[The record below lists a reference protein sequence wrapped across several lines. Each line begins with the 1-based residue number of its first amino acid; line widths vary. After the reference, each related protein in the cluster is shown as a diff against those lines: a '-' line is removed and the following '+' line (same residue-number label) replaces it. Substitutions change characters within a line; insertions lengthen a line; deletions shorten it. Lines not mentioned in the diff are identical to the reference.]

1 MEKIRISDANAS
13 KREKDSNGFLII
25 RDNPIAKA
33 GVFDYLLS
41 EVFSQVEKD
50 KDSIVRV
57 CREFSNLET
66 NKDLFAGKPIKWE
79 HYWVGKE
86 GETQTADGA
95 IFGDVR
101 AEEPYLKADLIIYN
115 KDLIAKIEA
124 GEIVELSPAY
134 EADIE
139 VINGSYN
146 GEGYAYLQKL
156 KEVNHLAVV
165 EVGRSGSDLRIY
177 DTLREE
183 INKMKK
189 KIKVKDN
196 GFIKKLIARLKDEG
210 TTQEDSS
217 ADVIEKI
224 VTIAGGEGSDDEK
237 LMSIIETLKDFHN
250 EKEREEV
257 EVEAKEEEDEC
268 KDNEIEVKETDE
280 GEEVEVETKEGGEIN
295 LTAEELTELIE
306 KVADSK
312 IKKLQDSMHEDS
324 KRVAQAYKEVSSALG
339 TGFDFTNKSAN
350 DIYKFGYE
358 TLSKQ
363 KLQDSM
369 DAKTAFI
376 AVSNVKSVSKS
387 SNVRTNDN
395 KASASNATIDNLLK
409 LYK

>member
-1 MEKIRISDANAS
+1 MEKIRIADANTS

-50 KDSIVRV
+50 KDRIVRV
-57 CREFSNLET
+57 CREFENLKA

-86 GETQTADGA
+86 GETQTGDGA
-95 IFGDVR
+95 IFGEVR
-101 AEEPYLKADLIIYN
+101 ADEPYLKADLIIYN

-124 GEIVELSPAY
+124 GEVVELSPAY
-134 EADIE
+134 EANIE
-139 VINGSYN
+139 AIEGSYN
-146 GEGYAYLQKL
+146 GESYAYLQKL

-177 DTLREE
+177 DTLKEE
-183 INKMKK
+183 IIKMKK
-189 KIKVKDN
+189 KMKLKDN
-196 GFIKKLIARLKDEG
+196 GFIKKLIARLKDED

-217 ADVIEKI
+217 AEVIEKI

-237 LMSIIETLKDFHN
+237 LLSIIETLKDFHN
-250 EKEREEV
+250 ESE
-257 EVEAKEEEDEC
+257 EVEAKEEEDAG
-268 KDNEIEVKETDE
+268 KDSEEAEVKEKDE
-280 GEEVEVETKEGGEIN
+280 GEVEPKEGGEIN

-306 KVADSK
+306 KVTDSK

-339 TGFDFTNKSAN
+339 TGFDFTNKNAN

-358 TLSKQ
+358 MLSKQ

-376 AVSNVKSVSKS
+376 AVSNVNSVSKS
-387 SNVRTNDN
+387 SNVKTND
-395 KASASNATIDNLLK
+395 KKVSDSNDKIGNLIK

>member
-1 MEKIRISDANAS
+1 MEKIRIADANTS

-50 KDSIVRV
+50 KDRIVRV
-57 CREFSNLET
+57 CREFENLKA

-86 GETQTADGA
+86 GETQTGDGA
-95 IFGDVR
+95 IFGEVR
-101 AEEPYLKADLIIYN
+101 ADEPYLKADLIIYN

-124 GEIVELSPAY
+124 GEVVELSPAY
-134 EADIE
+134 EANIE
-139 VINGSYN
+139 AIEGSYN

-177 DTLREE
+177 DTLKEE
-183 INKMKK
+183 IIKMKK
-189 KIKVKDN
+189 KMKLKDN
-196 GFIKKLIARLKDEG
+196 GFIKKLIARLKDED

-217 ADVIEKI
+217 AEVIEKI

-237 LMSIIETLKDFHN
+237 LLSIIETLKDFHN
-250 EKEREEV
+250 ESE
-257 EVEAKEEEDEC
+257 EVEAKEEEDAC
-268 KDNEIEVKETDE
+268 KDSEEAEVKEKDE
-280 GEEVEVETKEGGEIN
+280 GEVEPKEGGEIN

-306 KVADSK
+306 KVTDSK

-339 TGFDFTNKSAN
+339 TGFDFTNKNAN

-358 TLSKQ
+358 MLSKQ

-376 AVSNVKSVSKS
+376 AVSNVNSVSKS
-387 SNVRTNDN
+387 SNVKTND
-395 KASASNATIDNLLK
+395 KKVSDSNDKIGNLIK

>member
-1 MEKIRISDANAS
+1 MEKIRIADANTS

-50 KDSIVRV
+50 KDRIVRV
-57 CREFSNLET
+57 CREFENLKA

-86 GETQTADGA
+86 GETQTGDGA
-95 IFGDVR
+95 IFGEVR
-101 AEEPYLKADLIIYN
+101 ADEPYLKADLIIYN

-124 GEIVELSPAY
+124 GEVVELSPAY
-134 EADIE
+134 EANIE
-139 VINGSYN
+139 AIEGSYN

-183 INKMKK
+183 IIKMKK
-189 KIKVKDN
+189 KMKLKDN
-196 GFIKKLIARLKDEG
+196 GFIKKLIARLKDED

-217 ADVIEKI
+217 AEVIEKI

-237 LMSIIETLKDFHN
+237 LLSIIETLKDFHN
-250 EKEREEV
+250 ESE
-257 EVEAKEEEDEC
+257 EVEAKEEEDAC
-268 KDNEIEVKETDE
+268 KDSEEAEVKEKDE
-280 GEEVEVETKEGGEIN
+280 GEAEPKEGGEIN

-306 KVADSK
+306 KVTDSK

-350 DIYKFGYE
+350 DIYKYGYE
-358 TLSKQ
+358 MLSKQ

-369 DAKTAFI
+369 DAKTAFLAI
-376 AVSNVKSVSKS
+376 
-387 SNVRTNDN
+387 
-395 KASASNATIDNLLK
+395 SNANGIVVSSEVKTSDSKATNEAYAELDSYLK

>member
-1 MEKIRISDANAS
+1 MEKIRIADANTS
-13 KREKDSNGFLII
+13 KREKDANGFLII

-50 KDSIVRV
+50 KDKIVRV
-57 CREFSNLET
+57 CREFENLKA

-86 GETQTADGA
+86 GETQTGDGA
-95 IFGDVR
+95 IFGEVR
-101 AEEPYLKADLIIYN
+101 ADEPYLKADLIIYN

-124 GEIVELSPAY
+124 GEVVELSPAY
-134 EADIE
+134 EANIE
-139 VINGSYN
+139 AIEGSYN
-146 GEGYAYLQKL
+146 GESYAYLQKL

-177 DTLREE
+177 DKLREE
-183 INKMKK
+183 IIKMKK
-189 KIKVKDN
+189 KVKLKDN
-196 GFIKKLIARLKDEG
+196 GFIKKLIARLKDED

-217 ADVIEKI
+217 AEVIEKI
-224 VTIAGGEGSDDEK
+224 VAIAGGEGSDDEK
-237 LMSIIETLKDFHN
+237 LLSIIETLKDFHN
-250 EKEREEV
+250 ESE
-257 EVEAKEEEDEC
+257 EVEAKEEEDAC
-268 KDNEIEVKETDE
+268 KDSEEAEVKEKDE
-280 GEEVEVETKEGGEIN
+280 GEAEPKEGGEIN

-306 KVADSK
+306 KVTDSK

-339 TGFDFTNKSAN
+339 TGFDFTNKNAN

-358 TLSKQ
+358 MLSKQ

-376 AVSNVKSVSKS
+376 AVSNVNSVSKS
-387 SNVRTNDN
+387 SNVKTND
-395 KASASNATIDNLLK
+395 KKVSDSNDKIGNLLK

>member
-1 MEKIRISDANAS
+1 MEKIRIADANTS
-13 KREKDSNGFLII
+13 KREKDANGFLII

-50 KDSIVRV
+50 KDKIVRV
-57 CREFSNLET
+57 CREFENLKA

-86 GETQTADGA
+86 GETQTGDGA
-95 IFGDVR
+95 IFGEVR
-101 AEEPYLKADLIIYN
+101 ADEPYLKADLIIYN

-124 GEIVELSPAY
+124 GEVVELSPAY
-134 EADIE
+134 EANIE
-139 VINGSYN
+139 AIEGSYN

-177 DTLREE
+177 DTLKEE
-183 INKMKK
+183 IIKMKK
-189 KIKVKDN
+189 KMKLKDN
-196 GFIKKLIARLKDEG
+196 GFIKKLIARLKDED

-217 ADVIEKI
+217 AEVIEKI
-224 VTIAGGEGSDDEK
+224 VAIAGGEGSDDEK
-237 LMSIIETLKDFHN
+237 LLSIIETLKDFHN
-250 EKEREEV
+250 ESE
-257 EVEAKEEEDEC
+257 EVEAKEEEDAC
-268 KDNEIEVKETDE
+268 KDSEEAEVKEKDE
-280 GEEVEVETKEGGEIN
+280 GEAEPKEGGEIS

-306 KVADSK
+306 KVTDSK

-339 TGFDFTNKSAN
+339 TGFDFTNKNAN

-358 TLSKQ
+358 MLSKQ

-376 AVSNVKSVSKS
+376 AVSNVNSVSKS
-387 SNVRTNDN
+387 SNVKTND
-395 KASASNATIDNLLK
+395 KKVSDSNDKIGNLLK

>member
-1 MEKIRISDANAS
+1 MEKIRIADANTS

-50 KDSIVRV
+50 KDRIVRV
-57 CREFSNLET
+57 CREFENLKA

-86 GETQTADGA
+86 GETQTGDGA
-95 IFGDVR
+95 IFGEVR
-101 AEEPYLKADLIIYN
+101 ADEPYLKADLIIYN

-124 GEIVELSPAY
+124 GEVVELSPAY
-134 EADIE
+134 EANIE
-139 VINGSYN
+139 AIEGSYN
-146 GEGYAYLQKL
+146 GESYAYLQKL

-177 DTLREE
+177 DTLKEE
-183 INKMKK
+183 IIKMKK
-189 KIKVKDN
+189 KMKLKDN
-196 GFIKKLIARLKDEG
+196 GFIKKLIARLKDED

-217 ADVIEKI
+217 AEVIEKI

-237 LMSIIETLKDFHN
+237 LLSIIETLKDFHN
-250 EKEREEV
+250 ESE
-257 EVEAKEEEDEC
+257 EVEAKEEEDAC
-268 KDNEIEVKETDE
+268 KDSEEVEAKEKDE
-280 GEEVEVETKEGGEIN
+280 GEAEPKEGGEIN

-306 KVADSK
+306 KVTDSK

-358 TLSKQ
+358 MLSKQ

-376 AVSNVKSVSKS
+376 AVSNVNSVSKS
-387 SNVRTNDN
+387 SNVKTND
-395 KASASNATIDNLLK
+395 KKVSDSNDKIGNLLK

>member
-1 MEKIRISDANAS
+1 MEKIRIADANTS

-50 KDSIVRV
+50 KDRIVRV
-57 CREFSNLET
+57 CREFENLKA

-86 GETQTADGA
+86 GETQTGDGA
-95 IFGDVR
+95 IFGEVR
-101 AEEPYLKADLIIYN
+101 ADEPYLKADLIIYN

-124 GEIVELSPAY
+124 GEVVELSPAY
-134 EADIE
+134 EANIE
-139 VINGSYN
+139 AIEGSYN

-177 DTLREE
+177 DTLKEE
-183 INKMKK
+183 IIKMKK
-189 KIKVKDN
+189 KMKLKDN
-196 GFIKKLIARLKDEG
+196 GFIKKLIARLKDED

-217 ADVIEKI
+217 AEVIEKI

-237 LMSIIETLKDFHN
+237 LLSIIETLKDFHN
-250 EKEREEV
+250 ESE
-257 EVEAKEEEDEC
+257 EVEAKEEEDAC
-268 KDNEIEVKETDE
+268 KDSEEAKVKEKDE
-280 GEEVEVETKEGGEIN
+280 GEAEPKEGGEIT

-306 KVADSK
+306 KVTDSK
-312 IKKLQDSMHEDS
+312 IKKLQDSMHEDNQ
-324 KRVAQAYKEVSSALG
+324 RVAQAYKEVSSALG
-339 TGFDFTNKSAN
+339 TGFDFTNKNAN

-358 TLSKQ
+358 MLSKQ

-376 AVSNVKSVSKS
+376 AVSNVNSVSKS
-387 SNVRTNDN
+387 SNVKAND
-395 KASASNATIDNLLK
+395 KKVSDSNDKISNLLK

>member
-1 MEKIRISDANAS
+1 MEKIRIADANTS
-13 KREKDSNGFLII
+13 KREKDANGFLII

-50 KDSIVRV
+50 KDRIVRV
-57 CREFSNLET
+57 CREFENLKA

-86 GETQTADGA
+86 GETQTGDGA
-95 IFGDVR
+95 IFGEVR
-101 AEEPYLKADLIIYN
+101 ADEPYLKADLIIYN

-124 GEIVELSPAY
+124 GEVVELSPAY
-134 EADIE
+134 EANIE
-139 VINGSYN
+139 AIEGSYN
-146 GEGYAYLQKL
+146 GESYAYLQKL

-177 DTLREE
+177 DTLKEE
-183 INKMKK
+183 IIKMKK
-189 KIKVKDN
+189 KVKLKDN
-196 GFIKKLIARLKDEG
+196 GFIKKLIARLKDED

-217 ADVIEKI
+217 AEVIEKI
-224 VTIAGGEGSDDEK
+224 VAIAGGEGSDDEK
-237 LMSIIETLKDFHN
+237 LLSIIETLKDFHN
-250 EKEREEV
+250 ESE
-257 EVEAKEEEDEC
+257 EVEAKEEEDAC
-268 KDNEIEVKETDE
+268 KDSEEAEVKEKDE
-280 GEEVEVETKEGGEIN
+280 GEAEPKEGGEIN

-306 KVADSK
+306 KVTDSK

-339 TGFDFTNKSAN
+339 TGFDFTNKNAN

-358 TLSKQ
+358 MLSKQ

-376 AVSNVKSVSKS
+376 AVSNVNSVSKS
-387 SNVRTNDN
+387 SNVKTND
-395 KASASNATIDNLLK
+395 KKVSDSNDKIGNLLK

>member
-1 MEKIRISDANAS
+1 MEKIRIADANTS
-13 KREKDSNGFLII
+13 KREKDANGFLII

-50 KDSIVRV
+50 KDRIVRV
-57 CREFSNLET
+57 CREFENLKA

-86 GETQTADGA
+86 GETQTGDGA
-95 IFGDVR
+95 IFGEVR
-101 AEEPYLKADLIIYN
+101 ADEPYLKADLIIYN

-124 GEIVELSPAY
+124 GEVVELSPAY
-134 EADIE
+134 EANIE
-139 VINGSYN
+139 AIEGSYN

-177 DTLREE
+177 DTLKEE
-183 INKMKK
+183 IIKMKK
-189 KIKVKDN
+189 KMKLKDN
-196 GFIKKLIARLKDEG
+196 GFIKKLIARLKDED

-217 ADVIEKI
+217 AEVIEKI

-237 LMSIIETLKDFHN
+237 LLSIIETLKDFHN
-250 EKEREEV
+250 ESEEA
-257 EVEAKEEEDEC
+257 EAKEEEDAC
-268 KDNEIEVKETDE
+268 KDS
-280 GEEVEVETKEGGEIN
+280 EEVEVKEKDEGEVEPKKEGGEIS

-306 KVADSK
+306 KVTDSK
-312 IKKLQDSMHEDS
+312 IKKLQDSMHEDNQ
-324 KRVAQAYKEVSSALG
+324 RVAQAYKEVSSALG
-339 TGFDFTNKSAN
+339 TGFDFTNKNAN
-350 DIYKFGYE
+350 DIYKYGYE
-358 TLSKQ
+358 MLSKQ

-376 AVSNVKSVSKS
+376 AVSNVNSVSKS
-387 SNVRTNDN
+387 SNVKTND
-395 KASASNATIDNLLK
+395 KKVSDSNDKIGNLLK

>member
-1 MEKIRISDANAS
+1 MEKIRIEDANTS

-50 KDSIVRV
+50 KDRIVRV
-57 CREFSNLET
+57 CREFENLKA

-95 IFGDVR
+95 IFGEVR
-101 AEEPYLKADLIIYN
+101 ADEPYLKADLIIYN

-124 GEIVELSPAY
+124 GEVVELSPAY

-139 VINGSYN
+139 AIEGSYN
-146 GEGYAYLQKL
+146 GESYSYLQKL

-177 DTLREE
+177 DTLKEE
-183 INKMKK
+183 IIKMKK
-189 KIKVKDN
+189 KMKLKDN
-196 GFIKKLIARLKDEG
+196 GFIKKLIARLKDED

-217 ADVIEKI
+217 AEVIEKI
-224 VTIAGGEGSDDEK
+224 VAIAGGEGSDDEK
-237 LMSIIETLKDFHN
+237 LLSIIETLKDFHN
-250 EKEREEV
+250 ESEEV
-257 EVEAKEEEDEC
+257 EVKEEEDAC
-268 KDNEIEVKETDE
+268 KDS
-280 GEEVEVETKEGGEIN
+280 EEVEVKEKDEGEVEPKEGGEIS

-306 KVADSK
+306 KVTDSK

-339 TGFDFTNKSAN
+339 TGFDFTNKNAN

-358 TLSKQ
+358 MLSKQ

-376 AVSNVKSVSKS
+376 AVSNVNSVSKS
-387 SNVRTNDN
+387 SNVKTND
-395 KASASNATIDNLLK
+395 KKVSDSNDKISNLLK

>member
-1 MEKIRISDANAS
+1 MEKIRIADANTS

-50 KDSIVRV
+50 KDRIVRV
-57 CREFSNLET
+57 CREFENLKA

-95 IFGDVR
+95 IFGEVR
-101 AEEPYLKADLIIYN
+101 ADEPYLKADLIIYN

-124 GEIVELSPAY
+124 GEVVELSPAY

-139 VINGSYN
+139 AIEGSYN

-177 DTLREE
+177 DKLREE
-183 INKMKK
+183 IIKMKK
-189 KIKVKDN
+189 KMKLKDN
-196 GFIKKLIARLKDEG
+196 GFIKKLIARLKDED

-217 ADVIEKI
+217 AEVIEKI
-224 VTIAGGEGSDDEK
+224 VAIAGGEGSDDEK
-237 LMSIIETLKDFHN
+237 LLSIIETLKDFHN
-250 EKEREEV
+250 ESEEV
-257 EVEAKEEEDEC
+257 EVEAKEEEDAC
-268 KDNEIEVKETDE
+268 KDSEIEVKEKDE
-280 GEEVEVETKEGGEIN
+280 GEAEQKEGGEIS

-306 KVADSK
+306 KVTDSK

-339 TGFDFTNKSAN
+339 TGFDFTNKNAN

-358 TLSKQ
+358 MLSKQ

-376 AVSNVKSVSKS
+376 AVSNVNSVSKS
-387 SNVRTNDN
+387 SNVKTND
-395 KASASNATIDNLLK
+395 KKVSDSNDKISNLLK

>member
-1 MEKIRISDANAS
+1 MEKIRIADANTS

-50 KDSIVRV
+50 KDRIVRV
-57 CREFSNLET
+57 CREFENLKA

-86 GETQTADGA
+86 GETQTGDGA
-95 IFGDVR
+95 IFGEVR
-101 AEEPYLKADLIIYN
+101 ADEPYLKADLIIYN

-124 GEIVELSPAY
+124 GEVVELSPAY
-134 EADIE
+134 EANIE
-139 VINGSYN
+139 AIEGSYN
-146 GEGYAYLQKL
+146 GESYAYLQKL

-177 DTLREE
+177 DTLKEE
-183 INKMKK
+183 IIKMKK
-189 KIKVKDN
+189 KMKLKDN
-196 GFIKKLIARLKDEG
+196 GFIKKLIARLKDED

-217 ADVIEKI
+217 AEVIEKI

-237 LMSIIETLKDFHN
+237 LLSIIETLKDFHN
-250 EKEREEV
+250 GSE
-257 EVEAKEEEDEC
+257 EVEAKEEEDAC
-268 KDNEIEVKETDE
+268 KDSEEVEAKEKDE
-280 GEEVEVETKEGGEIN
+280 GEAEPKEGGEIN

-306 KVADSK
+306 KVTDSK

-339 TGFDFTNKSAN
+339 TGFDFTSKSAN

-358 TLSKQ
+358 MLSKQ

-376 AVSNVKSVSKS
+376 AVSNVNSVSKS
-387 SNVRTNDN
+387 SNVKTND
-395 KASASNATIDNLLK
+395 KKVSDSNDKIGNLLK

>member
-1 MEKIRISDANAS
+1 MEKIRIADANTS

-25 RDNPIAKA
+25 KDNPIAKA

-57 CREFSNLET
+57 CREFSNLEA

-115 KDLIAKIEA
+115 KDLITKIEA

-196 GFIKKLIARLKDEG
+196 GFIKKMIARLKDED

-217 ADVIEKI
+217 TEIIEKI

-250 EKEREEV
+250 EKESEDNEI
-257 EVEAKEEEDEC
+257 EAKDEDEC
-268 KDNEIEVKETDE
+268 EDNEIEVKETDE
-280 GEEVEVETKEGGEIN
+280 GEVEVETKEGGEIN

-312 IKKLQDSMHEDS
+312 IKKLQDSMH
-324 KRVAQAYKEVSSALG
+324 KANQIVAQAYKEVSSALG

-376 AVSNVKSVSKS
+376 AVSNVKSVSKN
-387 SNVRTNDN
+387 SNVRTND
-395 KASASNATIDNLLK
+395 KKVSDSNAKIDNLLK

>member
-1 MEKIRISDANAS
+1 MEKIRIADANTS

-50 KDSIVRV
+50 KYKIVRV
-57 CREFSNLET
+57 CREFENLKA

-86 GETQTADGA
+86 GQTQTADGA
-95 IFGDVR
+95 IFGEVR
-101 AEEPYLKADLIIYN
+101 ADEPYLKADLIIYN
-115 KDLIAKIEA
+115 SDLIAKIEA
-124 GEIVELSPAY
+124 GEVVELSPAY

-139 VINGSYN
+139 VVEGSYN
-146 GEGYAYLQKL
+146 GEGYSYLQKL

-177 DTLREE
+177 DTLKEE
-183 INKMKK
+183 IIKMKK
-189 KIKVKDN
+189 KMKLKDN
-196 GFIKKLIARLKDEG
+196 GFVKKLIARLKDED

-217 ADVIEKI
+217 AEVIEKI
-224 VTIAGGEGSDDEK
+224 VAIAGGEGSDDEK
-237 LMSIIETLKDFHN
+237 LLSIIETLKDFHN
-250 EKEREEV
+250 ESEEV
-257 EVEAKEEEDEC
+257 EVEAKEEEDAC
-268 KDNEIEVKETDE
+268 KDSEIEAKEKDE
-280 GEEVEVETKEGGEIN
+280 GKVEPKEGGEIS

-306 KVADSK
+306 KVTDSK

-339 TGFDFTNKSAN
+339 TGFDFTNKNAN

-358 TLSKQ
+358 MLSKQ

-376 AVSNVKSVSKS
+376 AVSNVNSVSKS
-387 SNVRTNDN
+387 SNVKTND
-395 KASASNATIDNLLK
+395 KKVSDSNDKISNLLK

>member
-1 MEKIRISDANAS
+1 MEKIRIADANTS
-13 KREKDSNGFLII
+13 KREKDANGFLII

-50 KDSIVRV
+50 KDRIVRV
-57 CREFSNLET
+57 CREFENLKA

-86 GETQTADGA
+86 GETQTGDGA
-95 IFGDVR
+95 IFGEVR
-101 AEEPYLKADLIIYN
+101 ADEPYLKADLIIYN

-124 GEIVELSPAY
+124 GEVVELSPAY
-134 EADIE
+134 EANIE
-139 VINGSYN
+139 AIEGSYN
-146 GEGYAYLQKL
+146 GESYSYLQKL

-177 DTLREE
+177 DTLKEE
-183 INKMKK
+183 IIKMKK
-189 KIKVKDN
+189 KMKLKDN
-196 GFIKKLIARLKDEG
+196 GFIKKLIARLKDED

-217 ADVIEKI
+217 AEVIEKI

-237 LMSIIETLKDFHN
+237 LLSIIETLKDFHN
-250 EKEREEV
+250 ESE
-257 EVEAKEEEDEC
+257 EVEAKEEEDAC
-268 KDNEIEVKETDE
+268 KDS
-280 GEEVEVETKEGGEIN
+280 EEVEVKEKDEGEAEPKEGGEIN

-306 KVADSK
+306 KVTDSK

-324 KRVAQAYKEVSSALG
+324 KKVAQAYKEVSSVLG
-339 TGFDFTNKSAN
+339 TGFDFTNKNAN

-358 TLSKQ
+358 MLSKQ

-376 AVSNVKSVSKS
+376 AVSNVNSVSKS
-387 SNVRTNDN
+387 SNVKTND
-395 KASASNATIDNLLK
+395 KKVSDSNDKIGNLLK

>member
-1 MEKIRISDANAS
+1 MEKIRIEDANTS

-50 KDSIVRV
+50 KDRIVRV
-57 CREFSNLET
+57 CREFENLKA

-86 GETQTADGA
+86 GETQTGDGA
-95 IFGDVR
+95 IFGEVR
-101 AEEPYLKADLIIYN
+101 ADEPYLKADLIIYN
-115 KDLIAKIEA
+115 NELIAKIEA
-124 GEIVELSPAY
+124 GEVVELSPAY

-139 VINGSYN
+139 AIEGSYN
-146 GEGYAYLQKL
+146 GESYSYLQKL

-177 DTLREE
+177 DTLKEE
-183 INKMKK
+183 IIKMKK
-189 KIKVKDN
+189 KMKLKDN
-196 GFIKKLIARLKDEG
+196 GFIKKLIARLKDED

-217 ADVIEKI
+217 AEVIEKI
-224 VTIAGGEGSDDEK
+224 VAIAGGEGSDDEK
-237 LMSIIETLKDFHN
+237 LLSIIETLKDFHN
-250 EKEREEV
+250 ESEEV
-257 EVEAKEEEDEC
+257 EVKEEEDAC
-268 KDNEIEVKETDE
+268 KDS
-280 GEEVEVETKEGGEIN
+280 EEVEVKEKDEGEVEPKEGGEIS

-306 KVADSK
+306 KVTDSK
-312 IKKLQDSMHEDS
+312 IKKLQDSMHEDNQ
-324 KRVAQAYKEVSSALG
+324 KVAQAYKEVSSALG
-339 TGFDFTNKSAN
+339 TGFDFTNKNAN

-358 TLSKQ
+358 MLSKQ

-376 AVSNVKSVSKS
+376 AVSNVNSVSKS
-387 SNVRTNDN
+387 SNVKTND
-395 KASASNATIDNLLK
+395 KKVSDSNDKISNLLK

>member
-1 MEKIRISDANAS
+1 MEKIRIADANTS

-25 RDNPIAKA
+25 KDNPIAKA

-50 KDSIVRV
+50 KDRIVRV
-57 CREFSNLET
+57 CREFENLKA

-86 GETQTADGA
+86 GETQTGDGA
-95 IFGDVR
+95 IFGEVR
-101 AEEPYLKADLIIYN
+101 ADEPYLKADLIIYN

-124 GEIVELSPAY
+124 GEVVELSPAY
-134 EADIE
+134 EANIE
-139 VINGSYN
+139 AIEGSYN
-146 GEGYAYLQKL
+146 GESYSYLQKL

-177 DTLREE
+177 DKLREE
-183 INKMKK
+183 IIKMKK
-189 KIKVKDN
+189 KVKLKDN
-196 GFIKKLIARLKDEG
+196 GFIKKLIARLKDED

-217 ADVIEKI
+217 AEVIEKI

-237 LMSIIETLKDFHN
+237 LLSIIETLKDFHN
-250 EKEREEV
+250 ESE
-257 EVEAKEEEDEC
+257 EVEAKEEEDAC
-268 KDNEIEVKETDE
+268 KDSEEAEVKEKDE
-280 GEEVEVETKEGGEIN
+280 GEAEPKEGGEIS

-306 KVADSK
+306 KVTDSK

-339 TGFDFTNKSAN
+339 TGFDFTNKNAN

-358 TLSKQ
+358 MLSKQ

-376 AVSNVKSVSKS
+376 AVSNVNSVSKS
-387 SNVRTNDN
+387 SNVKTND
-395 KASASNATIDNLLK
+395 KKVSDSNDKIGNLLK

>member
-1 MEKIRISDANAS
+1 MEKIRIADANTS
-13 KREKDSNGFLII
+13 KREKDANGFLII

-50 KDSIVRV
+50 KDKIVRV
-57 CREFSNLET
+57 CREFENLKA

-86 GETQTADGA
+86 GETQTGDGA
-95 IFGDVR
+95 IFGEVR
-101 AEEPYLKADLIIYN
+101 ADEPYLKADLIIYN

-124 GEIVELSPAY
+124 GEVVELSPAY
-134 EADIE
+134 EANIE
-139 VINGSYN
+139 AIEGSYN
-146 GEGYAYLQKL
+146 GESYAYLQKL

-177 DTLREE
+177 DKLREE
-183 INKMKK
+183 IIKMKK
-189 KIKVKDN
+189 KMKLKDN
-196 GFIKKLIARLKDEG
+196 GFIKKLIARLKDED

-217 ADVIEKI
+217 AEVIEKI
-224 VTIAGGEGSDDEK
+224 VAIAGGEGSDDEK
-237 LMSIIETLKDFHN
+237 LLSIIETLKDFHN
-250 EKEREEV
+250 ESE
-257 EVEAKEEEDEC
+257 EVEAKEEEDAC
-268 KDNEIEVKETDE
+268 KDSEEAEVKEKDE
-280 GEEVEVETKEGGEIN
+280 GEAEPKEGGEIN

-306 KVADSK
+306 KVTDSK

-339 TGFDFTNKSAN
+339 TGFDFTSKNAN

-358 TLSKQ
+358 MLSKQ

-376 AVSNVKSVSKS
+376 AVSNANSVSKS
-387 SNVRTNDN
+387 SNVKTND
-395 KASASNATIDNLLK
+395 KKVSDSNDKIGNLLK

>member
-1 MEKIRISDANAS
+1 MEKIRIADANTS

-50 KDSIVRV
+50 KDRIVRV
-57 CREFSNLET
+57 CREFENLKA

-86 GETQTADGA
+86 GETQTGDGA
-95 IFGDVR
+95 IFGEVR
-101 AEEPYLKADLIIYN
+101 ADEPYLKADLIIYN

-124 GEIVELSPAY
+124 GEVVELSPAY
-134 EADIE
+134 EANIE
-139 VINGSYN
+139 AIEGSYN
-146 GEGYAYLQKL
+146 GESYAYLQKL

-177 DTLREE
+177 DTLKEE
-183 INKMKK
+183 IIKMKK
-189 KIKVKDN
+189 KVKLKDN
-196 GFIKKLIARLKDEG
+196 GFIKKLIARLKDED

-217 ADVIEKI
+217 AEVIEKI

-237 LMSIIETLKDFHN
+237 LLSIIETLKDFHN
-250 EKEREEV
+250 ESE
-257 EVEAKEEEDEC
+257 EVEAKEEEDAC
-268 KDNEIEVKETDE
+268 KDSEEAEVKEKDGE
-280 GEEVEVETKEGGEIN
+280 GEAEPKEGGEIS

-306 KVADSK
+306 KVTDSK

-339 TGFDFTNKSAN
+339 TGFDFTSKSAN
-350 DIYKFGYE
+350 DIYKYGYE
-358 TLSKQ
+358 MLSKQ

-376 AVSNVKSVSKS
+376 AVSNVNSVSKS
-387 SNVRTNDN
+387 SNVKTND
-395 KASASNATIDNLLK
+395 KKVSDSNDKIGNLLK

>member
-1 MEKIRISDANAS
+1 MEKIRIADANTS

-50 KDSIVRV
+50 KDRIVRV
-57 CREFSNLET
+57 CREFENLKT

-95 IFGDVR
+95 IFGEVR
-101 AEEPYLKADLIIYN
+101 ADEPYLKADLIIYN

-124 GEIVELSPAY
+124 GEVVELSPAY

-139 VINGSYN
+139 AIEGSYN

-177 DTLREE
+177 DKLREE
-183 INKMKK
+183 IIKMKK
-189 KIKVKDN
+189 KMKLKDN
-196 GFIKKLIARLKDEG
+196 GFIKKLIARLKDED

-217 ADVIEKI
+217 AEVIEKI
-224 VTIAGGEGSDDEK
+224 VAIAGGEGSDDEK
-237 LMSIIETLKDFHN
+237 LLSIIETLKDFHN
-250 EKEREEV
+250 ESEEV
-257 EVEAKEEEDEC
+257 EVEAKEEDAC
-268 KDNEIEVKETDE
+268 KDSEIEVKEKDE
-280 GEEVEVETKEGGEIN
+280 GEVEQKEGGEIS

-306 KVADSK
+306 KVTDSK

-339 TGFDFTNKSAN
+339 TGFDFTNKNAN

-358 TLSKQ
+358 MLSKQ

-376 AVSNVKSVSKS
+376 AVSNVNSVSKS
-387 SNVRTNDN
+387 SNVKTND
-395 KASASNATIDNLLK
+395 KKVSDSNDKISNLLK

>member
-1 MEKIRISDANAS
+1 MEKIRIADANTS

-50 KDSIVRV
+50 KDRIVRV
-57 CREFSNLET
+57 CREFENLKA

-86 GETQTADGA
+86 GETQTGDGA
-95 IFGDVR
+95 IFGEVR
-101 AEEPYLKADLIIYN
+101 ADEPYLKADLIIYN
-115 KDLIAKIEA
+115 KDLIVKIEA
-124 GEIVELSPAY
+124 GEVVELSPAY
-134 EADIE
+134 EANIE
-139 VINGSYN
+139 AIEGSYN

-177 DTLREE
+177 DTLKEE
-183 INKMKK
+183 IIKMKK
-189 KIKVKDN
+189 KMKLKDN
-196 GFIKKLIARLKDEG
+196 GFIKKLIARLKDED

-217 ADVIEKI
+217 AEVIEKI

-237 LMSIIETLKDFHN
+237 LLSIIETLKDFHN
-250 EKEREEV
+250 ESE
-257 EVEAKEEEDEC
+257 EVEAKEEEDAC
-268 KDNEIEVKETDE
+268 KDSEEAEIKEKDE
-280 GEEVEVETKEGGEIN
+280 GEAEPKEGGEIN

-306 KVADSK
+306 KVTDSK

-339 TGFDFTNKSAN
+339 TGFDFTNKNAN

-358 TLSKQ
+358 MLSKQ

-376 AVSNVKSVSKS
+376 AVSNVNSVSKS
-387 SNVRTNDN
+387 SNVKTND
-395 KASASNATIDNLLK
+395 KKVSDSNDKIGNLLK

>member
-1 MEKIRISDANAS
+1 MEKIRIADANTS
-13 KREKDSNGFLII
+13 KREKDANGFLII

-50 KDSIVRV
+50 KDRIVRV
-57 CREFSNLET
+57 CREFENLKA

-86 GETQTADGA
+86 GETQTGDGA
-95 IFGDVR
+95 IFGEVR
-101 AEEPYLKADLIIYN
+101 ADEPYLKADLIIYN

-124 GEIVELSPAY
+124 GEVVELSPAY
-134 EADIE
+134 EANIE
-139 VINGSYN
+139 AIEGSYN

-177 DTLREE
+177 DTLKEE
-183 INKMKK
+183 IIKMKK
-189 KIKVKDN
+189 KMKLKDN
-196 GFIKKLIARLKDEG
+196 GFIKKLIARLKDED

-217 ADVIEKI
+217 AEVIEKI

-237 LMSIIETLKDFHN
+237 LLSIIETLKDFHN
-250 EKEREEV
+250 ESE
-257 EVEAKEEEDEC
+257 EVEAKEEEDAC
-268 KDNEIEVKETDE
+268 KDSEEAEVKEKDE
-280 GEEVEVETKEGGEIN
+280 GEAEPKEGGEIN

-306 KVADSK
+306 KVTDSK

-324 KRVAQAYKEVSSALG
+324 KKVAQAYKEVSSALG
-339 TGFDFTNKSAN
+339 TGFDFTNKNAN

-358 TLSKQ
+358 MLSKQ

-369 DAKTAFI
+369 DAQTAFI
-376 AVSNVKSVSKS
+376 AVSNVNSVSKS
-387 SNVRTNDN
+387 SNVKTND
-395 KASASNATIDNLLK
+395 KKVSDSNDKIGNLLK

>member
-1 MEKIRISDANAS
+1 MEKIRIEDANTS

-50 KDSIVRV
+50 KDKIVRV
-57 CREFSNLET
+57 CREFENLKA

-86 GETQTADGA
+86 GETQTGDGA
-95 IFGDVR
+95 IFGEVR
-101 AEEPYLKADLIIYN
+101 ADEPYLKADLIIYN
-115 KDLIAKIEA
+115 KDLIGKIEA
-124 GEIVELSPAY
+124 GEVVELSPAY

-139 VINGSYN
+139 AIEGSYN

-177 DTLREE
+177 DKLREE
-183 INKMKK
+183 IIKMKK
-189 KIKVKDN
+189 KVKLKDN
-196 GFIKKLIARLKDEG
+196 GFIKKLIARLKDED

-217 ADVIEKI
+217 AEVIEKI
-224 VTIAGGEGSDDEK
+224 VAIAGGEGSDDEK
-237 LMSIIETLKDFHN
+237 LLSIIETLKDFHN
-250 EKEREEV
+250 EKEP
-257 EVEAKEEEDEC
+257 D
-268 KDNEIEVKETDE
+268 EIEVDDE
-280 GEEVEVETKEGGEIN
+280 GEGEELETKEKDEGEAEPKKEGGEIS

-306 KVADSK
+306 KVTDSK

-324 KRVAQAYKEVSSALG
+324 KKVAQAYKEVSSALG
-339 TGFDFTNKSAN
+339 TGFDFTNKNAN

-358 TLSKQ
+358 MLSKQ

-376 AVSNVKSVSKS
+376 AVSNVNSVSKS
-387 SNVRTNDN
+387 SNVKTND
-395 KASASNATIDNLLK
+395 KKVSDSNDKIGNLLK

>member
-1 MEKIRISDANAS
+1 MEKIRIADANTS

-50 KDSIVRV
+50 KDRIVRV
-57 CREFSNLET
+57 CREFENLKA

-86 GETQTADGA
+86 GETQTGDGA
-95 IFGDVR
+95 IFGEVR
-101 AEEPYLKADLIIYN
+101 ADEPYLKADLIIYN

-124 GEIVELSPAY
+124 GEAVELSPAY
-134 EADIE
+134 EANIE
-139 VINGSYN
+139 AIEGSYN

-177 DTLREE
+177 DTLKEE
-183 INKMKK
+183 IIKMKK
-189 KIKVKDN
+189 KMKLKDN
-196 GFIKKLIARLKDEG
+196 GFIKKLIARLKDED

-224 VTIAGGEGSDDEK
+224 VAIAGGEGSDDEK
-237 LMSIIETLKDFHN
+237 LLSIIETLKDFHN
-250 EKEREEV
+250 EKEP
-257 EVEAKEEEDEC
+257 D
-268 KDNEIEVKETDE
+268 EIEADDEGEGKELETKETDE
-280 GEEVEVETKEGGEIN
+280 GEVEPKEGGEIS

-306 KVADSK
+306 KVTDSK

-324 KRVAQAYKEVSSALG
+324 KKVAQAYKEVSSALG
-339 TGFDFTNKSAN
+339 TGFDFTSKNAN

-376 AVSNVKSVSKS
+376 AVSNVNSVSKS
-387 SNVRTNDN
+387 SNVKTND
-395 KASASNATIDNLLK
+395 KKVSDSNDKIGNLLK